1 MEFYDVIVVGAGPA
15 GFNAAKAV
23 RELYPEK
30 RLLVINDR
38 DSLQIPCSIPY
49 VMSGRIPLEENAYPL
64 GKVKEFGE
72 LLIDRVVSVEPS
84 SLTLFTSKGKFKYEK
99 LVIST
104 GWLPRRLNLQGEELE
119 GIYYIDTTTEGV
131 RKLKEEI
138 ERSEKITLIGAG
150 FISLGFA
157 DQIGKAFKGKEITVI
172 EAGNHIASGVF
183 CRKVESEIEENLSSY
198 GVKVIKNCKVQAFKG
213 EGRVRKVITDKG
225 EIDTSLVLVFIG
237 FLPNSKLALDCGL
250 EVERG
255 FIKVDEYMR
264 ASAEGVFAAGNCAYH
279 KSAIDGSFVSGMVA
293 SVSARDGRLVALN
306 LFGPKVK
313 DYGIVPAGITEVGG
327 KFYGFAGY
335 TERVL
340 ESKGVEFKFS
350 SSQSLDGYPK
360 AIGSSPLK
368 VNLYFD
374 QKGLLLGGE
383 VIGKSRGVW
392 SLVEFIKELIAQ
404 RRKAEEVAGSLTV
417 AFPPQT
423 PPPLLQPVQDAALN
437 FLRGE

>member
-1 MEFYDVIVVGAGPA
+1 MEFYDIIVVGAGPA
-15 GFNAAKAV
+15 GFNAAKTV
-23 RELYPEK
+23 RELYPDK
-30 RLLVINDR
+30 KLLVINDR

-49 VMSGRIPLEENAYPL
+49 VMSGKVPVEKNAYPL
-64 GKVKEFGE
+64 EKVKEFGE
-72 LLIDRVVSVEPS
+72 LLIDRVVSLEPF
-84 SLTLFTSKGKFKYEK
+84 SLTLFTSESKFKYEK
-99 LVIST
+99 LIIST
-104 GWLPRRLNLQGEELE
+104 GWLPRRLNLEGSSLE
-119 GIYYIDTTTEGV
+119 GIYYIDTTTKGV
-131 RKLKEEI
+131 SKLKEEV
-138 ERSEKITLIGAG
+138 ESSDKITLIGAG

-172 EAGNHIASGVF
+172 EAGDHIASGVF
-183 CRKVESEIEENLSSY
+183 CREVESEMERELSSC
-198 GVKVIKNCKVQAFKG
+198 GVKVIRNCKVQAFEG

-237 FLPNSKLALDCGL
+237 FVPNSRIAVDCGL
-250 EVERG
+250 KVERG
-255 FIKVDEYMR
+255 FIKVDEYLR
-264 ASAEGVFAAGNCAYH
+264 ASAEGIFAAGNCASH
-279 KSAIDGSFVSGMVA
+279 KSAIDGDFVSGMVA
-293 SVSARDGRLVALN
+293 SVSARDGRLAALN
-306 LFGPKVK
+306 LFGAKVK
-313 DYGIVPAGITEVGG
+313 DSGIVPAGITEVGS

-340 ESKGVEFKFS
+340 ERKGIDFVLS
-350 SSQSLDGYPK
+350 SSSSFDGYPQ

-383 VIGKSRGVW
+383 VVGESRGVW

-404 RRKAEEVAGSLTV
+404 RRRAEEVAASLTV

-437 FLRGE
+437 FLRGS